1 MLFYIVF
8 SYHLTMRG
16 NREDIRM
23 DPRMRLNIHPSKII
37 PWTFLPSLRQAYQKL
52 IPEWSKSLS
61 TTMHGRRPIRICVAC
76 HVTTKDRS
84 IFSAWHPHAWQLI
97 LLPPFCHDCYLGII
111 VWFCNCFYTAYISLL
126 WWISMC
132 PLEEPGSP
140 RGRKRVHDL
149 PEQREKKHSKMKKHE
164 GSTGDKV
171 CELSPHTGNSY
182 EITFLFYYPLF
193 WYIFILITVVCF
205 SLWA

>member
-1 MLFYIVF
+1 MLFYNVF

-76 HVTTKDRS
+76 HVTTKDTS

-149 PEQREKKHSKMKKHE
+149 PEQREKKTLQDEETWRKHR
-164 GSTGDKV
+164 
-171 CELSPHTGNSY
+171 
-182 EITFLFYYPLF
+182 
-193 WYIFILITVVCF
+193 W
-205 SLWA
+205 